1 MTHPKCGWSAWLLK
15 HTEKNSVDSMSRSR
29 DHARYIKLG
38 FESGEGAGKIQ
49 ATPFVMRQ
57 FQECVNATAPKDVSC
72 QK

>member
-1 MTHPKCGWSAWLLK
+1 
-15 HTEKNSVDSMSRSR
+15 MSRSR